1 MSNETNQ
8 NLYKAS
14 LMLAI
19 GGLLFWAI
27 YPKKNSSA
35 NTSTS
40 PIKSFDST
48 PTPTPE
54 NADIVANAYSSA
66 LKANE
71 PASRLTELNKEL
83 MKEFGR
89 RCYMG
94 KDNKL
99 VVVDSAG
106 TTIVTK

>member
-1 MSNETNQ
+1 MSNESNY

-19 GGLLFWAI
+19 GGLLFWVI
-27 YPKKNSSA
+27 MPKKDKGTTAGTTPKS
-35 NTSTS
+35 
-40 PIKSFDST
+40 SFDST
-48 PTPTPE
+48 PTPSIE

-66 LKANE
+66 LSANE

-83 MKEFGR
+83 MKEFGM
-89 RCYMG
+89 RCYMNEA
-94 KDNKL
+94 NKL

-106 TTIVTK
+106 TIIVTK

>member
-1 MSNETNQ
+1 MSNESNN

-19 GGLLFWAI
+19 GGLLFWVI
-27 YPKKNSSA
+27 MPKKSSA
-35 NTSTS
+35 SASTT
-40 PIKSFDST
+40 PTKSFDST
-48 PTPTPE
+48 PTPNIE
-54 NADIVANAYSSA
+54 NADIVANAYSAA

-83 MKEFGR
+83 IKEFGMK
-89 RCYMG
+89 CYMD

-99 VVVDSAG
+99 VVCDSAG
-106 TTIVTK
+106 TIIVTK